1 MKKCLFLSV
10 MTLFVLFSCTQTK
23 EDKIRNE
30 FKNYV
35 SSNFD
40 DPNSLEEILS
50 IEPIDTIT
58 YESIRNGVI
67 ALHGID
73 SLTNSSD
80 TIEKEQSEIILSK
93 IRAHKYNPYYKEELM
108 SMVLRKAELSRALIS
123 WIDDYGFALLNAMS
137 DSTDNSLNRLK
148 GLNICQYKLKARIKE
163 KDGLK
168 LREYYA
174 LEDSVGF
181 RFFDNKPT
189 FNDYSEGTAEFYK
202 VAREYED
209 IMTIR
214 KNIINEKL
222 EVNQKMLRILD

>member
-40 DPNSLEEILS
+40 DPNSLKEILS

-93 IRAHKYNPYYKEELM
+93 IRAHKYNPYYEEELM
-108 SMVLRKAELSRALIS
+108 SMVLHKAELSRALIS
-123 WIDDYGFALLNAMS
+123 WINDYGFALLNAMS

-181 RFFDNKPT
+181 RFFANKTT

>member
-1 MKKCLFLSV
+1 MFLSV

-40 DPNSLEEILS
+40 DPNSLKEILS

-93 IRAHKYNPYYKEELM
+93 IRAHKYNPYYEEELM
-108 SMVLRKAELSRALIS
+108 SMVLHKAELSRALIS
-123 WIDDYGFALLNAMS
+123 WINDYGFALLNAMS

-181 RFFDNKPT
+181 RFFANKPT

>member
-1 MKKCLFLSV
+1 
-10 MTLFVLFSCTQTK
+10 
-23 EDKIRNE
+23 
-30 FKNYV
+30 
-35 SSNFD
+35 
-40 DPNSLEEILS
+40 
-50 IEPIDTIT
+50 
-58 YESIRNGVI
+58 
-67 ALHGID
+67 
-73 SLTNSSD
+73 
-80 TIEKEQSEIILSK
+80 
-93 IRAHKYNPYYKEELM
+93 M

-137 DSTDNSLNRLK
+137 DSTDNTLNRLK

>member
-10 MTLFVLFSCTQTK
+10 MILFILFSCTQTK
-23 EDKIRNE
+23 EDKIRSE
-30 FKNYV
+30 FKIYV

-40 DPNSLEEILS
+40 DPNSLKEILS

-108 SMVLRKAELSRALIS
+108 SMVLRKVELSRASIS